1 MGQNIKDLF
10 IEFLKVNKSYPEDSF
25 LSDHHIIDLVSENNK
40 RPIDADLAIL
50 DTVSNNYLAFV
61 EFKQKISLELN
72 QYELYLGVLNN
83 PDLRFYF
90 VEPFE
95 ENDFKIYILFENK
108 LQQISKEDFPNYKT
122 LKAKSLAD
130 KKAEIE
136 KQLFERKKEYEKKK
150 STITSTLIATIL
162 SLVTAL
168 TLTQSLDIFNFK
180 SVKNNKEIENVSKQ
194 IEKKINEL
202 KNKIIILET
211 KKDTITKTDVEIQ
224 SLKNR
229 IKTIENLISQD
240 PRSLLEIQ
248 KTDNQFDRINLII
261 DKEKEINNQKIEKLE
276 DKLNT
281 YSNII
286 FSLLV
291 TFIGAILGY
300 LFSNFRDNK
309 NVT

>member
-1 MGQNIKDLF
+1 M
-10 IEFLKVNKSYPEDSF
+10 
-25 LSDHHIIDLVSENNK
+25 
-40 RPIDADLAIL
+40 
-50 DTVSNNYLAFV
+50 
-61 EFKQKISLELN
+61 
-72 QYELYLGVLNN
+72 
-83 PDLRFYF
+83 
-90 VEPFE
+90 
-95 ENDFKIYILFENK
+95 
-108 LQQISKEDFPNYKT
+108 
-122 LKAKSLAD
+122 
-130 KKAEIE
+130 
-136 KQLFERKKEYEKKK
+136 
-150 STITSTLIATIL
+150 
-162 SLVTAL
+162 VTAL

>member
-122 LKAKSLAD
+122 LYDYPLFVPML
-130 KKAEIE
+130 KKAYI
-136 KQLFERKKEYEKKK
+136 
-150 STITSTLIATIL
+150 
-162 SLVTAL
+162 
-168 TLTQSLDIFNFK
+168 
-180 SVKNNKEIENVSKQ
+180 
-194 IEKKINEL
+194 
-202 KNKIIILET
+202 
-211 KKDTITKTDVEIQ
+211 
-224 SLKNR
+224 
-229 IKTIENLISQD
+229 
-240 PRSLLEIQ
+240 
-248 KTDNQFDRINLII
+248 
-261 DKEKEINNQKIEKLE
+261 
-276 DKLNT
+276 
-281 YSNII
+281 
-286 FSLLV
+286 
-291 TFIGAILGY
+291 
-300 LFSNFRDNK
+300 
-309 NVT
+309 

>member
-150 STITSTLIATIL
+150 A
-162 SLVTAL
+162 
-168 TLTQSLDIFNFK
+168 Q
-180 SVKNNKEIENVSKQ
+180 
-194 IEKKINEL
+194 
-202 KNKIIILET
+202 
-211 KKDTITKTDVEIQ
+211 
-224 SLKNR
+224 
-229 IKTIENLISQD
+229 
-240 PRSLLEIQ
+240 
-248 KTDNQFDRINLII
+248 
-261 DKEKEINNQKIEKLE
+261 
-276 DKLNT
+276 
-281 YSNII
+281 
-286 FSLLV
+286 
-291 TFIGAILGY
+291 
-300 LFSNFRDNK
+300 
-309 NVT
+309 